1 MLKPKP
7 SAICW
12 SLLRPPPADVPPFAP
27 AVLAFV
33 FKVLVEYIVVGFCD
47 RTSVAWHIHE
57 RWTKFYRT
65 PVEKTIATKPLTR
78 ATNLNSLPVCV
89 TAFPALLYTVVIT
102 TTVGAGLPPSSVVV
116 ATFPT
121 GTLQ

>member
-12 SLLRPPPADVPPFAP
+12 SLLRPPPADVPPVAL
-27 AVLAFV
+27 AVLPFG

-47 RTSVAWHIHE
+47 RTIP
-57 RWTKFYRT
+57 FY
-65 PVEKTIATKPLTR
+65 
-78 ATNLNSLPVCV
+78 V

-102 TTVGAGLPPSSVVV
+102 TTVGAGLPPGSVVV
-116 ATFPT
+116 ATLPT